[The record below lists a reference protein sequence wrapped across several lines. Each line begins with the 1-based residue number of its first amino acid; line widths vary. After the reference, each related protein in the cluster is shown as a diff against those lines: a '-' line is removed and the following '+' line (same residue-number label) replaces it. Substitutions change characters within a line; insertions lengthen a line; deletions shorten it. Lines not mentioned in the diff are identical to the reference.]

1 MALDAAEKQ
10 RRYRERRKAG
20 MPPVRYRRSLD
31 HRSKPQRWRDAVETL
46 LTLHADYQEWFDKLP
61 ENLLVTTLGEKLQAI
76 AELDLEPL
84 QDIDPPRG
92 YGRD

>member
-1 MALDAAEKQ
+1 
-10 RRYRERRKAG
+10 
-20 MPPVRYRRSLD
+20 MPSVRYRRPLD

-46 LTLHADYQEWFDKLP
+46 LTLQDDYRVWLDNLP
-61 ENLLVTTLGEKLQAI
+61 ESLVDTSLGEKLQAI
-76 AELDLEPL
+76 AELGLEPL